1 MSRFAGNR
9 RRAGGDAATSDQLAE
24 EAISQPTRSCRTV
37 FRASNPVHRLSRSM
51 PLIRG
56 GDLLETT
63 SAFPRSVPCELIPV
77 ISLTRSRV
85 DAFCPFARQ
94 IIRRACRRAAPRLGT
109 RRAFLVRDRRHS
121 RRLKQPRAHCR
132 VPHTNSFSIR
142 VCVTSRRIIAHQRHV
157 PRVASGTVLQV
168 RVQNPGVLLSLFL
181 AVVNE
186 MPAVPRSKGDK
197 ADAEILRFVHRFPHA
212 HRDSALSLALLCDTV
227 VRARVGP
234 RPEGGG
240 TVGTEYGS

>member
-1 MSRFAGNR
+1 
-9 RRAGGDAATSDQLAE
+9 L
-24 EAISQPTRSCRTV
+24 
-37 FRASNPVHRLSRSM
+37 

-63 SAFPRSVPCELIPV
+63 RAFPRSVPCELIPV
-77 ISLTRSRV
+77 ISLARSRV

-94 IIRRACRRAAPRLGT
+94 IIRRACRRAPRGT

-121 RRLKQPRAHCR
+121 RCLKQPRAHCR
-132 VPHTNSFSIR
+132 VPCTNSFSIR

-227 VRARVGP
+227 VRALCGACSRGRCDVRYGI
-234 RPEGGG
+234 RQLTLRCSIDQLTLDQLKSANAALDATLRGGCA
-240 TVGTEYGS
+240 